1 MTRPLD
7 QEEHET
13 KRRLIKN
20 QYQML
25 TQQTALNHQL
35 EAQRRKGEKYS
46 VAAYVQSWMHTH
58 TFLSVVVSMVI
69 DE

>member
-35 EAQRRKGEKYS
+35 EAQRRKGEKDS
-46 VAAYVQSWMHTH
+46 VTALVQSWMHIH
-58 TFLSVVVSMVI
+58 TLLSVVVSMVI